1 MTRTLTIDGSRIHD
15 IPSFYDEI
23 NRVFMAGVD
32 WTLGPSLDA
41 LDDLLYGGYGALDG
55 DAPAILVWTHVA
67 ASREALGVDA
77 TRQYLLAKLAHPERF
92 SSSQAQRA
100 LDALDG
106 GTGQTYFDIVL
117 EIIAA
122 HTNITL
128 VTETP
133 AQGGPGPL
141 VAGGR

>member
-1 MTRTLTIDGSRIHD
+1 MTRTYTLDGARIHD

-55 DAPAILVWTHVA
+55 DAPAVLVWTHAGV
-67 ASREALGVDA
+67 SRDALGVHA
-77 TRQYLLAKLAHPERF
+77 TRQYLREKLAQPERF
-92 SSSQAQRA
+92 NRAHAQRA
-100 LDALDG
+100 LDALEA
-106 GTGQTYFDIVL
+106 GTGQTYFDRVL

-122 HTNITL
+122 HPNITL
-128 VTETP
+128 VTEDP
-133 AQGGPGPL
+133 A
-141 VAGGR
+141 